1 MCRSLEEGLA
11 DGQFAVLK
19 DSHIFLRLDTKNG
32 SSDFCEELDLKR
44 NNSYVLLMNINPLV
58 LRKTPNGET
67 IRPLVESIRFTNP
80 KDLKKILGC
89 VKVIEGES
97 E

>member
-1 MCRSLEEGLA
+1 LCRSLEEGLA

-19 DSHIFLRLDTKNG
+19 NSHIILKLDTKNG

-44 NNSYVLLMNINPLV
+44 NNSYVLLMNLNPLA
-58 LRKTPNGET
+58 LRKTSKGET